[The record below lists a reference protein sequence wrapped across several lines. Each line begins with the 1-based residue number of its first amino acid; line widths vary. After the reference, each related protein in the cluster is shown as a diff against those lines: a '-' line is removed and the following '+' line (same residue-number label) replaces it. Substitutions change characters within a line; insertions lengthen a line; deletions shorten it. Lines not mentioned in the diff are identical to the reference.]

1 MFAPFFCAVCD
12 EPIAPS
18 SSRKHNLVHDKCIDK
33 YLRLYSKANIK
44 KYNKSTTTNKSKK

>member
-18 SSRKHNLVHDKCIDK
+18 SSRKHNLVHDTRNLINFEMKIIYK
-33 YLRLYSKANIK
+33 LKIVNIFPKLYKNL
-44 KYNKSTTTNKSKK
+44 